1 MQDCF
6 RFFKQYTA
14 WIQPVWRAMTQ
25 SVGMGR
31 VQEMADEV
39 VASLVDCFRYPD
51 QDTAWHGGCLALAE
65 VARRGLLLPHR
76 VPELAPV
83 MAKALQYD
91 LRRGSHRWL
100 PWHPA
105 HSALKAVSHLL

>member
-1 MQDCF
+1 M
-6 RFFKQYTA
+6 
-14 WIQPVWRAMTQ
+14 
-25 SVGMGR
+25 GMELL
-31 VQEMADEV
+31 QEMADEV

-100 PWHPA
+100 PWNPA
-105 HSALKAVSHLL
+105 CIVLSSISHLLWMVLLQH